1 MGVIDEYYLNS
12 YKEDMK
18 ENDKALDF
26 YSDFVRRFPKES
38 IQQMTMEDYLFSPKG
53 FGYDNTF
60 CRRLMYSPIAS
71 MGNNFPAIFGIYL
84 KEGKVRT
91 LSASFKPFGND
102 FDGAFDRVK
111 NDIVGVLDAAERGDY
126 VSIEK
131 SKLNSAFK
139 QILIATYFPEMYMPA
154 PTSKTLNAYCHALGF
169 DFSKKISLAEKNHH
183 LVEWMKSAPI
193 CEGWNSFLLMRF
205 CDWLWRSNQSIDGE
219 VFSSSQIKEV
229 GRHGTTHTSE
239 NHQQQAEEPGP
250 CLDEDGFSE
259 DIFPESSIP
268 TNSFEGAVK
277 QVLVNKYERSS
288 VARQKCIEH
297 FGCKCYICGLD
308 FKKKYGDIGDGFI
321 HVHHI
326 VPLDQIGKEY
336 VVDYE
341 KDLIPV
347 CPNCHA
353 MLHRTIDGREVTIDE
368 LKQMIKS

>member
-1 MGVIDEYYLNS
+1 MGVIEEYYLSS
-12 YKEDMK
+12 YKEDIK
-18 ENDKALDF
+18 ENNKALYF
-26 YSDFVRRFPKES
+26 YSDFVRRFPKER
-38 IQQMTMEDYLFSPKG
+38 IQRMTMEDYLFSPKG
-53 FGYDNTF
+53 YGYDNSF
-60 CRRLMYSPIAS
+60 CRQLKYSSIAS
-71 MGNNFPAIFGIYL
+71 MGNTFPSIFGIYL
-84 KEGKVRT
+84 KGGKTRT
-91 LSASFKPFGND
+91 LSDAYESFGDNFV
-102 FDGAFDRVK
+102 GAFNQIK
-111 NDIVGVLDAAERGDY
+111 KDIIGVLDAAEKEDY

-139 QILIATYFPEMYMPA
+139 QILIATYFPEKYMPA
-154 PTSKTLNAYCHALGF
+154 PTSTALNAYCRALGF
-169 DFSKKISLAEKNHH
+169 SFSKEVSMAEKNHH

-193 CEGWNSFLLMRF
+193 CKWWNSFLLMRF

-219 VFSSSQIKEV
+219 AFSSSQIKEA
-229 GRHGTTHTSE
+229 GRHGTTHTPE
-239 NHQQQAEEPGP
+239 NHQQQTEEPGP

-259 DIFPESSIP
+259 EIFPESSIP

-277 QVLVNKYERSS
+277 QVVVNKYERSS

-308 FKKKYGDIGDGFI
+308 FKKKYGDIGEGFI

-326 VPLDQIGKEY
+326 IPLNQIGKEY

-353 MLHRTIDGREVTIDE
+353 MLHRTVNGKEVTIEE
-368 LKQMIKS
+368 LKQMVRP

>member
-1 MGVIDEYYLNS
+1 MDVIEEYFLNS
-12 YKEDMK
+12 YEEDKK
-18 ENDKALDF
+18 ENTKALIF
-26 YSDFVRRFPKES
+26 YSDFVRCFPKEN
-38 IQQMTMEDYLFSPKG
+38 IQRMTMEEYLFSPKG
-53 FGYDNTF
+53 YGYDNSF
-60 CRRLMYSPIAS
+60 CCRLRYTPIAS

-84 KEGKVRT
+84 KEGKTKT
-91 LSASFKPFGND
+91 LSASYKSFGND
-102 FDGAFDRVK
+102 FDGAFNRVK
-111 NDIVGVLDAAERGDY
+111 NDIVGVLDAAEREDY

-131 SKLNSAFK
+131 SKLNNSFK
-139 QILIATYFPEMYMPA
+139 QILIATYYPELYMPV
-154 PTSKTLNAYCHALGF
+154 PTSSTLSAYCQALKF
-169 DFSKKISLAEKNHH
+169 EFSKEVSMAEKNHH

-193 CEGWNSFLLMRF
+193 CKWWNSFLLMRF
-205 CDWLWRSNQSIDGE
+205 CDWLWHSNRSIDSK
-219 VFSSSQIKEV
+219 VLSDTQTKETEK
-229 GRHGTTHTSE
+229 HDCMHTAKG
-239 NHQQQAEEPGP
+239 HQQTEETGF
-250 CLDEDGFSE
+250 CLSGDVFSE

-277 QVLVNKYERSS
+277 QVVVNKYERSS

-308 FKKKYGDIGDGFI
+308 FKKKYGDIGEGFI

-326 VPLDQIGKEY
+326 IPLNQIGKEY

-353 MLHRTIDGREVTIDE
+353 MLHRTINGKEVTIDE